1 MALYKEEKNY
11 KIVIGALMGI
21 AIRKDGENYG
31 LTKDFEKDDHLTNM
45 ALLQGDKNAAFNN
58 KTYPE
63 KRENLAEYENVEKT
77 SMFVPVCTRN
87 VFFKH
92 YSPNSTNPLFWDEQ
106 AGLEYVTAMM
116 NVVAAYL
123 ELKAF
128 VPGLNNSSY
137 GLKTK
142 EV

>member
-1 MALYKEEKNY
+1 MSIDKY

-21 AIRKDGENYG
+21 RIKKDGDNYA

-45 ALLQGDKNAAFNN
+45 ALLQGDKNAALNN

-63 KRENLAEYENVEKT
+63 KREKLAEYENVEKA

-106 AGLEYVTAMM
+106 AGLEYVSAMM
-116 NVVAAYL
+116 KVVAAYL
-123 ELKAF
+123 GLEAI
-128 VPGLNNSSY
+128 VPTNGDNNY

-142 EV
+142 EA